1 MQIRR
6 TTAVTKLRT
15 NCWIAS
21 SQSTSSRNSYS
32 SCIEVVKFNAGSFFF
47 HDPETA
53 SSSASIRSRQTV
65 CLSEFFLQAAMLQPG
80 PFQCKG
86 RSVSVERKQEDCFQ
100 WKAKRPV
107 CQKRRT
113 TLRVN
118 VEKVH
123 AVLLLLQN
131 CREER

>member
-1 MQIRR
+1 MILRR
-6 TTAVTKLRT
+6 P
-15 NCWIAS
+15 
-21 SQSTSSRNSYS
+21 
-32 SCIEVVKFNAGSFFF
+32 VVQGLS
-47 HDPETA
+47 
-53 SSSASIRSRQTV
+53 RSRQTV
-65 CLSEFFLQAAMLQPG
+65 CLSEFFLQGTLLQPG

-100 WKAKRPV
+100 WKAKRQV

-131 CREER
+131 CREKR